1 MKISEVVTGD
11 VTVLKVK
18 GSITIGEGDRTL
30 RTTVREQIAK
40 GHRKI
45 VLDLHDVLTIDSS
58 GLGELV
64 SAYTAVTSEGGKM
77 TLARLPQKV
86 RDILESTQYISIFD
100 VYNTDE
106 DAAAALKA
114 TLEQGGLS
122 A

>member
-1 MKISEVVTGD
+1 MKISEVVSGD
-11 VTVLKVK
+11 VTILKVNGK
-18 GSITIGEGDRTL
+18 ITIGEGDRTL
-30 RTTVREQIAK
+30 RMTVREQVAK

-45 VLDLHDVLTIDSS
+45 VLDLHNVSTIDSS

-100 VYNTDE
+100 VYNNDE
-106 DAAAALKA
+106 DAVAALEA
-114 TLEQGGLS
+114 RLE
-122 A
+122 